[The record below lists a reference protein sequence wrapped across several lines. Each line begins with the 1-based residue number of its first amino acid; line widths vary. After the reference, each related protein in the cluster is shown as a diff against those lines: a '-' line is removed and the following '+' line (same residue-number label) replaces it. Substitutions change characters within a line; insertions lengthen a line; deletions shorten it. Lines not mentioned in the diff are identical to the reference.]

1 MKESWEGLW
10 RDIMTFLAVDV
21 ILSRICVLWL
31 LVNPSLTSLSSSTTK
46 KHLSSFPNMYWHV
59 MQASSSCS
67 SSEGFTTCHR
77 RRVSRSEQIA
87 FISQNLI
94 NNVKYRI
101 THKEEIQYLLCQM
114 STKVK
119 QAWTTVISS
128 RNELDFKYTHREKLH
143 EKSRRHFSRSRLL
156 FEEEESRK
164 KVNSSTATAFAV
176 IVVFVQRFVMFAL
189 LLYLC
194 FENTA

>member
-1 MKESWEGLW
+1 
-10 RDIMTFLAVDV
+10 
-21 ILSRICVLWL
+21 
-31 LVNPSLTSLSSSTTK
+31 
-46 KHLSSFPNMYWHV
+46 

-119 QAWTTVISS
+119 QAWTTVIFS